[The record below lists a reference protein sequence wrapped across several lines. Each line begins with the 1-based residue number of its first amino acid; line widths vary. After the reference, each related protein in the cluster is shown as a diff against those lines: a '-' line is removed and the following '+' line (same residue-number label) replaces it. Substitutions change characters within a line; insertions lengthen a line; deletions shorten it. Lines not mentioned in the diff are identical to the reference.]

1 MSQKIPSTPAIR
13 FLRQQKI
20 DFQTC
25 IYHYKDHGGT
35 KVAARELDIPEY
47 QVIKTLVMEDEH
59 HTVLLILMHGDQEVS
74 TKALARVIK
83 AKKITASTPQRASQ
97 YTGYQV
103 GGISPFGARRELP
116 LYMES
121 SIGLLP
127 FLYINGGKRGLLVKL
142 KTVDLIRLLHPV
154 LVEVSR
160 ADRQR

>member
-1 MSQKIPSTPAIR
+1 M
-13 FLRQQKI
+13 
-20 DFQTC
+20 
-25 IYHYKDHGGT
+25 
-35 KVAARELDIPEY
+35 
-47 QVIKTLVMEDEH
+47 MEDEH

-160 ADRQR
+160 ADLQR